1 MIEISII
8 NEEVLPVNKL
18 NVEDMS
24 RIDVISL
31 LKLKPDRLKISGFYL
46 SGEEYKLISNKI
58 EVGLYN
64 CYIGF
69 HETTFYKEEE
79 VKKSTKIKK
88 VSRFELMDI

>member
-64 CYIGF
+64 CYIDF
-69 HETTFYKEEE
+69 HDTTFYKEE
-79 VKKSTKIKK
+79 VKKSANIKK